1 MNPCWQLRKG
11 VQRLHDRLRAL
22 EQAQPLLS
30 SRGRA
35 LTSSRLRLSHVCA
48 ALHTQAIKQLD
59 EERAAAGLPDTAQ
72 QIPRVCLL
80 MPFLATDWSSRRQRL
95 LRLAARFAHH
105 IGAAAGALGRLP
117 PWLLDG
123 LVSVAEPAAEP
134 HTRDGIKQLL
144 NANGVRN
151 NLHLAQHEFRYVNTH
166 LVCEGRS
173 RWRASVLGVDA
184 GSLCCKPVR
193 T

>member
-1 MNPCWQLRKG
+1 
-11 VQRLHDRLRAL
+11 
-22 EQAQPLLS
+22 LL
-30 SRGRA
+30 
-35 LTSSRLRLSHVCA
+35 LPTP
-48 ALHTQAIKQLD
+48 TQAIKQLE

-95 LRLAARFAHH
+95 LRFAARFSHH
-105 IGAAAGALGRLP
+105 IGGAAGALGRLP

-144 NANGVRN
+144 NTNSVRN
-151 NLHLAQHEFRYVNTH
+151 NLHLAQHEFR
-166 LVCEGRS
+166 
-173 RWRASVLGVDA
+173 
-184 GSLCCKPVR
+184 
-193 T
+193 